1 MADALNASIERS
13 IHEAEQLIAAL
24 EEAKDKRSMEKAK
37 EILARLNQA
46 VNEAHT
52 AMHPQSLP
60 SVSRVALYKKIK
72 RFRG

>member
-13 IHEAEQLIAAL
+13 IREAQQLIAAL

-37 EILARLNQA
+37 EILARLSQA
-46 VNEAHT
+46 VNEAHA
-52 AMHPQSLP
+52 AMHPRALP

-72 RFRG
+72 RLRG